1 MPPVRKALDARA
13 AHFDAVILQQQRL
26 ARGGVGLLRQPA
38 AGRDDAP
45 PRYVAA
51 LGHRGH
57 RVADVPCDV
66 LAAERGA
73 DVARRLSEAGY
84 RVGIF
89 DLGAERVAQT
99 ASEIDNAVGIEAD
112 VTSPEQI
119 AAAFEAFGETPDL
132 LVNNAGIVR
141 FGSMEAQSVQDYI
154 DVVNVNLLGSCFC
167 AREIAPAMMER
178 GSGHIINFT
187 SINGIHPAPG
197 VGMYGPTKAA
207 MANMTQAMAIEWG
220 PKGIRVNAIAPGMID
235 AGMSKPIFE
244 NPKVRAV
251 RGGGVPLRAL
261 GEAADIAEAVLFLDS
276 EGAKYISGHELVVDG
291 GVSTSVMAHL
301 PRE

>member
-1 MPPVRKALDARA
+1 MRT
-13 AHFDAVILQQQRL
+13 AVIT
-26 ARGGVGLLRQPA
+26 GGA
-38 AGRDDAP
+38 AG
-45 PRYVAA
+45 
-51 LGHRGH
+51 L
-57 RVADVPCDV
+57 
-66 LAAERGA
+66 GA

-84 RVGIF
+84 RIGIF
-89 DLGAERVAQT
+89 DLGAERVTQA
-99 ASEIDNAVGIEAD
+99 ASEMDNAVGIEAD

-141 FGSMEAQSVQDYI
+141 FGAMEAQSVQDYI

-167 AREIAPAMMER
+167 ARAIAPAMMER

-207 MANMTQAMAIEWG
+207 MANMTEAMAIEWG
-220 PKGIRVNAIAPGMID
+220 PKGVRVNAIAPGMID

-251 RGGGVPLRAL
+251 RGGSVPLRAL
-261 GEAADIAEAVLFLDS
+261 GEASDIAEAVLFLDS

-291 GVSTSVMAHL
+291 GVSTSVMVHL

>member
-1 MPPVRKALDARA
+1 MRT
-13 AHFDAVILQQQRL
+13 AVIT
-26 ARGGVGLLRQPA
+26 GGA
-38 AGRDDAP
+38 AG
-45 PRYVAA
+45 
-51 LGHRGH
+51 L
-57 RVADVPCDV
+57 
-66 LAAERGA
+66 GA

-89 DLGAERVAQT
+89 DLGAERAAQT
-99 ASEIDNAVGIEAD
+99 AYEIDNAVGIEAD

-141 FGSMEAQSVQDYI
+141 FGAMEAQSVQDYI

-167 AREIAPAMMER
+167 AREIAPAMMKR

-197 VGMYGPTKAA
+197 VGLYGPTKAA

-261 GEAADIAEAVLFLDS
+261 GDAADIAEAVLFLDS

-291 GVSTSVMAHL
+291 GVSNSVMAHL

>member
-1 MPPVRKALDARA
+1 MRT
-13 AHFDAVILQQQRL
+13 AVIT
-26 ARGGVGLLRQPA
+26 GGA
-38 AGRDDAP
+38 AG
-45 PRYVAA
+45 
-51 LGHRGH
+51 L
-57 RVADVPCDV
+57 
-66 LAAERGA
+66 GA

-84 RVGIF
+84 RIGIF
-89 DLGAERVAQT
+89 DLGTERVAQA
-99 ASEIDNAVGIEAD
+99 ASSLDNAVGIEAD
-112 VTSPEQI
+112 VTSPEQVT
-119 AAAFEAFGETPDL
+119 AAFRAFQDTPDL

-141 FGSMEAQSVQDYI
+141 FGAMESQSVQDYI
-154 DVVNVNLLGSCFC
+154 DVVNINLLGSCFC
-167 AREIAPAMMER
+167 AREIAPAMIKR

-291 GVSTSVMAHL
+291 GVSNSVMAHL

>member
-1 MPPVRKALDARA
+1 MRT
-13 AHFDAVILQQQRL
+13 AVIT
-26 ARGGVGLLRQPA
+26 GGA
-38 AGRDDAP
+38 AG
-45 PRYVAA
+45 
-51 LGHRGH
+51 L
-57 RVADVPCDV
+57 
-66 LAAERGA
+66 GA
-73 DVARRLSEAGY
+73 DVAHRLSLAGY

-89 DLGAERVAQT
+89 DLGADRVAEAAAKLQDG
-99 ASEIDNAVGIEAD
+99 IGIETD
-112 VTSPEQI
+112 VTSPRQV
-119 AAAFEAFGETPDL
+119 AAAFDAFGETPDL

-141 FGSMEAQSVQDYI
+141 FGAMENQSIQDYI

-220 PKGIRVNAIAPGMID
+220 PRGIRVNAIAPGMID

-244 NPKVRAV
+244 NSEVRAL

-291 GVSTSVMAHL
+291 GVSNSVMAHL

>member
-1 MPPVRKALDARA
+1 MRT
-13 AHFDAVILQQQRL
+13 AVIT
-26 ARGGVGLLRQPA
+26 GGA
-38 AGRDDAP
+38 AG
-45 PRYVAA
+45 
-51 LGHRGH
+51 L
-57 RVADVPCDV
+57 
-66 LAAERGA
+66 GA

-84 RVGIF
+84 RIGIF

-141 FGSMEAQSVQDYI
+141 FGAMEAQSVQDYI

-167 AREIAPAMMER
+167 ARKIAPAMIKR

-197 VGMYGPTKAA
+197 VGLYGPTKAA

-261 GEAADIAEAVLFLDS
+261 GDAADIAEAVLFLDS